1 MINNFI
7 NKIIYLGFSNIVLY
21 ALVLLIIHQSIALL
35 LASVEKMHKVPV
47 QFYWYDIPITLFFI
61 FIFVYGI
68 YNFEGGVK

>member
-1 MINNFI
+1 MLNRFINNIFQM
-7 NKIIYLGFSNIVLY
+7 GFFNIFLY

-68 YNFEGGVK
+68 YVYEFYK